1 MKRGIE
7 THTGY
12 DPQGRWMLCIE
23 KARGKFTLDEII
35 EAAKEW
41 EEDIY
46 ALVLK
51 CLDGEWEETQGD
63 YVEPDNGWI
72 SVKDRLPDDK
82 ERYLICTEGGRID
95 IAYYQPTGDKFSDYE
110 PFWQGSCRFT
120 AEVTHWQPLPEPPKG
135 E

>member
-7 THTGY
+7 TRTDY

-46 ALVLK
+46 ALVIK
-51 CLDGEWEETQGD
+51 ALDMEYEETAGD
-63 YVEPDNGWI
+63 YVELY
-72 SVKDRLPDDK
+72 RLSDMEKSGADWFQRG
-82 ERYLICTEGGRID
+82 EEYYCSHCGGTAPMD
-95 IAYYQPTGDKFSDYE
+95 INRKHTVTTKFCPHCGYKM
-110 PFWQGSCRFT
+110 G
-120 AEVTHWQPLPEPPKG
+120 G
-135 E
+135 